1 MTDLSKVYYTPVTI
15 ASYDGDLNRRIKPSS
30 ILKYQQEI
38 GELHLDS
45 VGLKY
50 SYLYDK
56 GMVFLL
62 TRAMGIIYKAPCF
75 EDKVT
80 LSTYSCGTKGANFI
94 RGYEFIDGDGNVL
107 IHSVSLFV
115 LTDPQGHNILRPS
128 AADIFDIRHND
139 SIKEKELPQRIILP
153 DGTKKEDERVIRFTD
168 IDYNGHLNN
177 AVYADIAMDYAPIE
191 MSSAPLKRYDINFLG
206 EAKLG
211 DSLNISTHTGGGDF
225 YISASHERGKCF
237 TARLVFDVK

>member
-38 GELHLDS
+38 GELQLDS

-62 TRAMGIIYKAPCF
+62 TRAMGVIYNAPCF

-80 LSTYSCGTKGANFI
+80 LSTYSCGPKGANFI
-94 RGYEFIDGDGNVL
+94 RGYEFIGGDGSVL

-115 LTDPQGHNILRPS
+115 LTDPLAHNILRPS
-128 AADIFDIRHND
+128 AADIFDIKHNGE
-139 SIKEKELPQRIILP
+139 IKEKELPQRIVLP
-153 DGTKKEDERVIRFTD
+153 DGMKKESERVIRFTD

-177 AVYADIAMDYAPIE
+177 AVYADIAMDYAPLRL
-191 MSSAPLKRYDINFLG
+191 SSSPLRRYDINFLG
-206 EAKLG
+206 EARLG
-211 DSLNISTHTGGGDF
+211 DSLDISTHTDGGTF
-225 YISASHERGKCF
+225 YIGASHERGRCF
-237 TARLVFDVK
+237 AARLEFDAK

>member
-1 MTDLSKVYYTPVTI
+1 MTDLSGVYHTPVTI

-50 SYLYDK
+50 SYLYNK

-80 LSTYSCGTKGANFI
+80 LSTYSCGPKGVNFV
-94 RGYEFIDGDGNVL
+94 RGYEFTDSDGNVL

-128 AADIFDIRHND
+128 AADVFDIKHND
-139 SIKEKELPQRIILP
+139 LIKEKELPQRIILP
-153 DGTKKEDERVIRFTD
+153 QTMKNESERVIRFTD

-177 AVYADIAMDYAPIE
+177 AIYADIAMDYAPTE
-191 MSSAPLKRYDINFLG
+191 MSCMPLRRYDINFLG

-211 DSLNISTHTGGGDF
+211 DSLGISTHTENGVF
-225 YISASHERGKCF
+225 YIGASHERGRCF
-237 TARLVFDVK
+237 TARLEFDVN